1 MHSPQHAG
9 DELVDA
15 VALLHQRD
23 QGGDATFVV
32 GAGLE
37 MREDQLLEG
46 IDLILQCH
54 EICNCLIPRRLS
66 AMHMN
71 LDCISDVPFIG
82 VIGCLQTDVLFIFEQ
97 A

>member
-23 QGGDATFVV
+23 QRRDATFIV

-37 MREDQLLEG
+37 MREDQLLES

-54 EICNCLIPRRLS
+54 EIGDCLIPRQLS
-66 AMHMN
+66 AGHMGIG
-71 LDCISDVPFIG
+71 CTFDVPFIG
-82 VIGCLQTDVLFIFEQ
+82 VIGCLQTDILFIFEQ